1 MATYAES
8 KEESVATVW
17 MRVRSWFNGQ
27 AKLTK
32 ETLQA
37 VEEARS
43 ASAAAQ
49 EASERAAEAVAETQ
63 AAILNYLNGAAREA
77 KEKLRGTPEEEF
89 GKLFLAY
96 LQRGR
101 WRNIFISRMLTDLDN
116 EAGELSWGALLAV
129 NAVLAAD
136 REEKDLITAG
146 PMKVLMDWKKREQ
159 ASARLT
165 RSASLSR
172 ALLVTR

>member
-1 MATYAES
+1 MATYTES
-8 KEESVATVW
+8 KEDGAVTGW
-17 MRVRSWFNGQ
+17 LRLRSWFTGQ

-32 ETLQA
+32 EVLQA
-37 VEEARS
+37 VEDARS

-49 EASERAAEAVAETQ
+49 EASERAAKAAAETQ
-63 AAILNYLNGAAREA
+63 AAILNYLNGAAGEA
-77 KEKLRGTPEEEF
+77 NEELRGTPEEQL

-101 WRNIFISRMLTDLDN
+101 WRNIFISRMLTDLDS
-116 EAGELSWGALLAV
+116 EARELSQGALLAV

-146 PMKVLMDWKKREQ
+146 PMKVLMDWKKRE
-159 ASARLT
+159 RD
-165 RSASLSR
+165 
-172 ALLVTR
+172 LVDDQPPA